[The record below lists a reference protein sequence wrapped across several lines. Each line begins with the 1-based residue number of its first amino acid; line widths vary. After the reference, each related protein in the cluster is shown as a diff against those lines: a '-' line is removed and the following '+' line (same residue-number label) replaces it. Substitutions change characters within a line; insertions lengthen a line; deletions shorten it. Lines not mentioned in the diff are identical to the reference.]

1 MTSSLSDVINYCGII
16 NGSKGFNDTK
26 TQLISEITQDYN
38 TARQDT
44 IYRFDVVVNSID
56 GKDIYINEAT
66 TPLKGVI
73 DISRKQT
80 ADTEMEERL
89 QVYPN
94 LIKRGDY
101 IKFKVNDTD
110 TLRTYLIKSKIDK
123 KHGYDEG
130 IFEEC
135 NYDLKFIVDNTLYT
149 IPTIVTNN
157 TKYTLGIKSIGGSS
171 IIEGDGMFGLVLSNN
186 DISKLIKIDQR
197 FIVNG
202 QAWKATQTDRVTTKG
217 VLAVLLGETAIN
229 YETDDMVLGIADYK
243 TVIPHTYTYNVP
255 TTFEVTK
262 GTSANLVYSIKD
274 ELGSEID
281 YSGVM
286 VTSNSPLATITNTN
300 GVISISGVNIGLG
313 SIKLQVTLDG
323 VLKEFDVAFE
333 VKTDV
338 IAPVISY
345 SCEWSTGKVSN
356 GVSLKTY
363 MSSTANCK
371 ETINGV
377 ADSTLIVNYS
387 LDSIG
392 SSLVATGSVTIT
404 RKSNVDFLVKNVSVS
419 TSKSFIITFTNSVD
433 NSIISTQTVSL
444 SGM

>member
-66 TPLKGVI
+66 TPIKGVI

-135 NYDLKFIVDNTLYT
+135 NYDVKFIVDNTLYT
-149 IPTIVTNN
+149 IPAIVTNN

-186 DISKLIKIDQR
+186 DTSRLIKIDQR

-243 TVIPHTYTYNVP
+243 TVIPHTYTYNIP
-255 TTFEVTK
+255 TTFELTN

-274 ELGSEID
+274 ETGQDID
-281 YSGVM
+281 YSGVA
-286 VTSNSPLATITNTN
+286 VTSSSALINITNTN
-300 GVISISGVNIGLG
+300 GVISISGVDIGTN
-313 SIKLQVTLDG
+313 SMKLSVTLGG
-323 VLKEFDVAFE
+323 VLKEFDIAFE

-338 IAPVISY
+338 IAPIISY
-345 SCEWSTGKVSN
+345 STNFSQSITA
-356 GVSLKTY
+356 LKTY
-363 MSSTANCK
+363 MTNVLSVSK
-371 ETINGV
+371 LSNGV
-377 ADSTLIVNYS
+377 IDNSLQINYSFDANTQTLILQNKIIVTAKS
-387 LDSIG
+387 PSSI
-392 SSLVATGSVTIT
+392 SIKNTSIT
-404 RKSNVDFLVKNVSVS
+404 SPTDIYL
-419 TSKSFIITFTNSVD
+419 
-433 NSIISTQTVSL
+433 TVSDSSNGIKIL
-444 SGM
+444 DTQKITLVGM